1 MATTSGM
8 TSPSRRE
15 NQRNRNSRGA
25 CERTGDQGRSG
36 HMGLEAVTQSEQDAE
51 EAGGQS
57 AQQEH
62 RPRRVPVHGPHLD
75 GGQQGMHNK
84 VTQVQV
90 PAKKSGDSIAS
101 TAEPQSTLGIVF
113 LIILAARPSVWTV
126 AVATQH

>member
-8 TSPSRRE
+8 TSPSHRE

-57 AQQEH
+57 A
-62 RPRRVPVHGPHLD
+62 
-75 GGQQGMHNK
+75 QQGMHNK

-113 LIILAARPSVWTV
+113 LIILAARPSVWT
-126 AVATQH
+126 